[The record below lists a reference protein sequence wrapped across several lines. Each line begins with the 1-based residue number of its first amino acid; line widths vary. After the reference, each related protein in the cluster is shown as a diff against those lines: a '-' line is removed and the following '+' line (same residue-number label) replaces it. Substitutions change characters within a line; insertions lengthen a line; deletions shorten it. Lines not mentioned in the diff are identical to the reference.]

1 MSPANRPAGSAPR
14 VAVLERRGKF
24 LVAEPFFGPGPR
36 MVVSRDRQVAIGD
49 LIVVRPGTGR
59 NGRAGGRA
67 TVTRRLGR
75 SDVARD
81 VLEGLMVDRGLRR
94 SFDPAVEHEA
104 REVSAAASAGSRD
117 GSGNEAPATHPPTRP
132 IVATCERCPRSRLT
146 R

>member
-59 NGRAGGRA
+59 NGRPG
-67 TVTRRLGR
+67 
-75 SDVARD
+75 
-81 VLEGLMVDRGLRR
+81 
-94 SFDPAVEHEA
+94 
-104 REVSAAASAGSRD
+104 
-117 GSGNEAPATHPPTRP
+117 
-132 IVATCERCPRSRLT
+132 
-146 R
+146 